1 MTVKLFD
8 RFCDASHEVT
18 SRDRAAVV
26 IAPVSASNL
35 HKTGVF
41 RETAGDFPR
50 FRQGLADRK
59 SGDQAE
65 RRKSP
70 DFRALEAQV
79 ANPGRTQDGL
89 AGAGGFEPPNAG
101 IKIRLIIQ
109 QFQGAF
115 GKKARNAL

>member
-89 AGAGGFEPPNAG
+89 ADLGGIELAYSQMSF
-101 IKIRLIIQ
+101 RL
-109 QFQGAF
+109 
-115 GKKARNAL
+115 